1 MRMSGWRAA
10 IVLGLI
16 PIAVG
21 AAYWLLNY
29 SGGTELTVDAAGAT
43 MLVALGLAMGFG
55 TLVLVR
61 GARDL

>member
-21 AAYWLLNY
+21 TAYWLLNY
-29 SGGTELTVDAAGAT
+29 SGGTGRTVDAAGAT

>member
-16 PIAVG
+16 PIVVG
-21 AAYWLLNY
+21 GVYWFLNY
-29 SGGTELTVDAAGAT
+29 SAGTDLTSDAAGAT
-43 MLVALGLAMGFG
+43 MLVALGLGMGFG